1 MQVTRFFTIYLA
13 LLFIIMAGVLVFG
26 FSQGDFWTEGSQLTS
41 MPWGIVSLFDV
52 YVGFLLFCSWIW
64 YREDGFLKKAFLTIS
79 ILLGGNAVSALYAL
93 IALVK
98 SKGDLDFFFTGKSG
112 R

>member
-1 MQVTRFFTIYLA
+1 MV
-13 LLFIIMAGVLVFG
+13 GVLVFG
-26 FSQGDFWTEGSQLTS
+26 FSQGDFWAEGIQLTS

-52 YVGFLLFCSWIW
+52 YVGFLLFSSWIW
-64 YREDGFLKKAFLTIS
+64 YREDGFWKKTFLTIS

-98 SKGDLDFFFTGKSG
+98 SKGDMDFFFKGKAG